1 MNAKNYWLGVLVM
14 CSTIAHGQCTN
25 YYEAVVNGCSLLRI
39 DDSFDRAYVDADTIR
54 EITRGSERLMN
65 VCVIAKKED
74 ASSKRDEYE
83 LSIDGNLIVA
93 VLTNGIVKS
102 LSRDGARIEMP
113 EMNLRGNPDWRKLS
127 GKFLAE
133 ALRHISFI
141 KFLGLD
147 GNANATQFSV
157 IGRNVAPQT
166 FEYVCGKSGL
176 FRQVEYHTNG
186 DIMRIHECV
195 SRNGVDALRFGNDT
209 GRRSAGWDLS
219 FSATFHVGTGML
231 KSFICKE
238 YSVKFS
244 HHGGIESLVEFDSV
258 SRKAVR
264 ERKWDERGALT
275 CDRDLIVNPYP
286 PFNPEN
292 AVIRK

>member
-1 MNAKNYWLGVLVM
+1 MGTSAPLRLKRIAAVFAVAWM
-14 CSTIAHGQCTN
+14 CCLCAQVAWAASAANEHVTVSCEAPRVYI
-25 YYEAVVNGCSLLRI
+25 EAVVNGCSLLRI

-54 EITRGSERLMN
+54 VITRGSERLMN

-74 ASSKRDEYE
+74 ASSKQDEYE
-83 LSIDGNLIVA
+83 LSIDGNQIVA

-113 EMNLRGNPDWRKLS
+113 EKNLLGNPDWRKLS

-186 DIMRIHECV
+186 DIMRIYECV
-195 SRNGVDALRFGNDT
+195 SRNGVDALRFGN
-209 GRRSAGWDLS
+209 
-219 FSATFHVGTGML
+219 
-231 KSFICKE
+231 E
-238 YSVKFS
+238 
-244 HHGGIESLVEFDSV
+244 
-258 SRKAVR
+258 
-264 ERKWDERGALT
+264 
-275 CDRDLIVNPYP
+275 
-286 PFNPEN
+286 
-292 AVIRK
+292 